1 MLDAKLASIAGP
13 ALDRGLALL
22 GLSATTRQREQL
34 LGHVEMMSQ
43 WGRVYNLSAI
53 RDPGDMVTLH
63 LLDCLAAVP
72 SLDAWVS
79 RGGVASIVGSAAA
92 EAPPRILDV
101 GSGAGLPG
109 LVLAIMRPQWA
120 VTCVDTVAKKTGFVR
135 QVAGAL
141 GLPNVQAV
149 HARVESM
156 SAPSGGSGGSG
167 GYDLIT
173 SRAFSSLA
181 EWVRLTRHLL
191 APGGAWVA
199 LKGKVPE
206 DEIRA
211 LPEDARMFHVEPLA
225 VPGLDAARCLVWIE
239 QGGAACIDRSFQ
251 S

>member
-1 MLDAKLASIAGP
+1 MLEATLASIAAP

-22 GLSATTRQREQL
+22 GMSATIRQREQL
-34 LGHVEMMSQ
+34 LGHIEMMSQ

-53 RDPGDMVTLH
+53 RDPADMVTLH

-72 SLDAWVS
+72 SLDAWLS
-79 RGGVASIVGSAAA
+79 RGGVASTVGAAA
-92 EAPPRILDV
+92 AKVQPRILDV

-109 LVLAIMRPQWA
+109 LVLAIMRPQWE
-120 VTCVDTVAKKTGFVR
+120 VTCVDTVGKKAGFIR

-141 GLPNVQAV
+141 GLPNVLAV

-156 SAPSGGSGGSG
+156 SAPSG

-181 EWVRLTRHLL
+181 EWIRLTRHLV

-225 VPGLDAARCLVWIE
+225 VPGLDGARCLVWIE